1 MVPSTSHSTGFITGF
16 ALLCGLTA
24 PASAQMKPQIMI
36 APPPPQV
43 VPRAQNEQQLL
54 HAYRE
59 KLKPLR
65 AEILAQKA
73 RDGGK
78 LDQASKAKF
87 QARLD
92 QLNEEFR
99 RYVRKQRNR
108 GVNGWGYQE
117 G

>member
-1 MVPSTSHSTGFITGF
+1 MRSRFRSTGFITGV

-24 PASAQMKPQIMI
+24 PAFAQMKPQIMI
-36 APPPPQV
+36 APPPIQV
-43 VPRAQNEQQLL
+43 VPRAQNEKQLL

-78 LDQASKAKF
+78 LNQASKAEF

-92 QLNEEFR
+92 ELNDEFR
-99 RYVRKQRNR
+99 RYVRKQHNR